1 MGQSLKQQV
10 RAAIKRGDT
19 ELALELLRGLENPK
33 PPSPQRVSY
42 LNRPY
47 YNSKLRYEP

>member
-1 MGQSLKQQV
+1 MASSLKQQV

-33 PPSPQRVSY
+33 PPKPKKLSKLDQ
-42 LNRPY
+42 PY
-47 YNSKLRYEP
+47 YFPFVYYN

>member
-1 MGQSLKQQV
+1 MAQSLKQQV

-19 ELALELLRGLENPK
+19 EVAIELLKGLSNPQ
-33 PPSPQRVSY
+33 PPKPQRVSY

-47 YNSKLRYEP
+47 YNSKLRYEL

>member
-1 MGQSLKQQV
+1 MTQSLKQQV
-10 RAAIKRGDT
+10 RAAIKRGDN
-19 ELALELLRGLENPK
+19 ELALQLLRGLENPK